1 MSELLRA
8 DDLETI
14 EKYSDAV
21 YRMAYSLVKNKYDA
35 DDIHQEVFAIYIVKR
50 PKFENA
56 AHEKSWF
63 MRVTV
68 NLCKNLYKTA
78 WRRKVVSLGDGFE
91 ETADAAKNVEVVE
104 TVETAEAMEDYGI
117 IEVVKKLPF
126 KYRSV
131 IHLFYYEEL
140 SIKEIADILKIKSST
155 VRTHLTRAR
164 AKLKELLEKNNQ

>member
-14 EKYSDAV
+14 KKYSDAV

-50 PKFENA
+50 PKFENT
-56 AHEKSWF
+56 AHEKAWF

-78 WRRKVVSLGDGFE
+78 WRRKVVSLDDDFE
-91 ETADAAKNVEVVE
+91 ESADAAKDTEIVE
-104 TVETAEAMEDYGI
+104 TVETIEDDGI

-140 SIKEIADILKIKSST
+140 SIKEIADILKMKPST

-164 AKLKELLEKNNQ
+164 AKLKELLENNN

>member
-1 MSELLRA
+1 MRA
-8 DDLETI
+8 DDLEVI
-14 EKYSDAV
+14 EKYSNAV

-56 AHEKSWF
+56 EHERAWF

-68 NLCKNLYKTA
+68 NLCKNLWKTA
-78 WRRKVVSLGDGFE
+78 WRRKVVSLDEDFE
-91 ETADAAKNVEVVE
+91 ENIEMAAEPK
-104 TVETAEAMEDYGI
+104 DDGI
-117 IEVVKKLPF
+117 IEVVRMLPF
-126 KYRSV
+126 KYRTV

-140 SIKEIADILKIKSST
+140 SIKEISEILKMKPST

-164 AKLKELLEKNNQ
+164 AKLKELLEKE

>member
-1 MSELLRA
+1 MRA
-8 DDLETI
+8 DDLEVI
-14 EKYSDAV
+14 EKYSNAV

-56 AHEKSWF
+56 EHERAWF

-68 NLCKNLYKTA
+68 NLCKNLWKTA
-78 WRRKVVSLGDGFE
+78 WRQKVVSLEEDFE
-91 ETADAAKNVEVVE
+91 EYIEMSAKPK
-104 TVETAEAMEDYGI
+104 DDGI
-117 IEVVKKLPF
+117 IDVVRTLPF
-126 KYRSV
+126 KYRTV

-140 SIKEIADILKIKSST
+140 SLNGISDILKMKPST

-164 AKLKELLEKNNQ
+164 AKLKELLEKEQ